1 MQDEP
6 EDDEGYAGPQ
16 MPPDLED
23 ENIDDEEGRF
33 FGGGLTSNTADV
45 LDFIDQQD
53 QDGSV
58 VGS

>member
-1 MQDEP
+1 MEDEP

-16 MPPDLED
+16 MPPGLED

-33 FGGGLTSNTADV
+33 FGGGLTSNTVDV